1 MGVPVGSIRR
11 WQVLRHRN
19 RSGPARIG
27 GEGRKGESEP
37 RGRTAHGGSWGAVT
51 TVSDVKFARDVERG
65 WRAIIGRKRVK
76 PIKILANFPFGP
88 SNTLVRAPTERAPH
102 AQGLVIPHWWGMAAS
117 RRWQAVPRFP
127 ATAPVLARINSVTP
141 WWGRIESA
149 YQKWPSYWP
158 LPAIY
163 VFLRREWMNFGVLS
177 IPQPA

>member
-127 ATAPVLARINSVTP
+127 ATASVLARTNSVTP

-149 YQKWPSYWP
+149 YQKWPSCWP
-158 LPAIY
+158 LPAIC
-163 VFLRREWMNFGVLS
+163 VFRKRR
-177 IPQPA
+177 A